1 MTPLMTQTGTLISC
15 MLKPYVFDI
24 MQVAGSEEEES
35 EEEEE
40 EEKDDCGDMEVSDQG
55 HMKDEVC
62 TLTVL
67 LRCGS
72 SVLECFTCK

>member
-15 MLKPYVFDI
+15 MLRPYVFDI
-24 MQVAGSEEEES
+24 MQVAGSEEEEN
-35 EEEEE
+35 EE
-40 EEKDDCGDMEVSDQG
+40 EEKDDCGDMEVSDRG

-62 TLTVL
+62 TLTLL
-67 LRCGS
+67 LRCRS